1 MKKYMRIVTLF
12 LISSLTN
19 LNLSWGLDVS
29 GSITS
34 SGKTRTFIFH
44 APGTSVPED
53 LPLLFVFH
61 GDNGSGANIRNTTGF
76 NATADANNFIVV
88 YPNADTDGGGWH
100 RAIDQT
106 KDAIFTS
113 DLIDYFC
120 NTYHIDAKKVYA
132 TGLSAGG
139 FMTYNLA
146 VNLPD
151 KIAAFAPV
159 AANMYANNDN
169 YSYFSSANF
178 KPVPILHIH
187 GDTDAVVSYPDPNH
201 TPTPWNE
208 WPLTQWSYY
217 SCGKTTYTLPND
229 AIATNVMKLKF
240 CVGNAPETKEVSMIR
255 VQGVGHAWPVTSN
268 FNPNQAIWDFVKD
281 YSIAEAPSC
290 APETEEPTHAEGT
303 IHSQGRNIL
312 GPCDGQFIPMGVN
325 YSLADDWEFPAN
337 INGDPTNVNDELS
350 AEIIKANPNTV
361 RIQWYANRQSGWK
374 AYSVADLDVVVTRFR
389 KAGIVSVIELH
400 DVTCS
405 NDYSKFN
412 TVVLP
417 WWKQQ
422 EVLDLVNKH
431 RGFVIV
437 NVANEFG
444 NVKWASNQT
453 NAYTTWLDHYKNV
466 ISELRTAGIE
476 VPIMIDAPDCGQ
488 SLDIALQAGAA
499 LKTQDPLGNVIMSAH
514 GYWYTDNAVAMEARV
529 QQIANATFPVV
540 LGEIANVQDATGPC
554 SDAITS
560 YTDLLQSCKN
570 HNVGWLAWT
579 WTDDWCEGVNGRR
592 ISLDG
597 DFTNLSVYGNT
608 IIHNPTFGLAANAQK
623 MQVAC
628 LNEPPLP
635 VRLVSFEAKLEENKT
650 VRLTWKTAA
659 ETAFSHFELERSE
672 DGIDFSKIISINSG
686 QKEAGVNYEYLDK
699 NLAADSYYYRLK
711 MQDLDGA
718 YAYSKIASVNLGKYS
733 TAHVF
738 PSPAKDYIVIS
749 RQNYNIPAQVQIL
762 SQSGKVTISRTLK
775 KGEEKINISELK
787 EGLYIVTING
797 RVAGKVI
804 VDK

>member
-1 MKKYMRIVTLF
+1 MKRYMRIVTLF

-88 YPNADTDGGGWH
+88 YPNADSDGGGWH

-106 KDAIFTS
+106 KDAVFTS

-146 VNLPD
+146 VNLPG

-159 AANMYANNDN
+159 AGNMYANNGN
-169 YSYFSSANF
+169 YSYFSSPNF

-187 GDTDAVVSYPDPNH
+187 GDADAVVTYPDPNH
-201 TPTPWNE
+201 TPTPWTE

-217 SCGKTTYTLPND
+217 SCNKTTYTLPNEV
-229 AIATNVMKLKF
+229 IAPNVTKLKF
-240 CVGNAPETKEVSMIR
+240 CVGSPPATKEVSLIR
-255 VQGVGHAWPVTSN
+255 VQGMGHAWPVTSN
-268 FNPNQAIWDFVKD
+268 FNPNQAIWDFVKN
-281 YSIAEAPSC
+281 YSIADAPSC
-290 APETEEPTHAEGT
+290 APLTEEPTHAEGT
-303 IHSQGRNIL
+303 IHTQGKSIL
-312 GPCDGQFIPMGVN
+312 SPCDQPFVPMGVN

-350 AEIIKANPNTV
+350 AEIIKANPNSV

-374 AYSVADLDVVVTRFR
+374 TYSIADLDVVVTRFR
-389 KAGIVSVIELH
+389 KAGIMSIIELH

-405 NDYSKFN
+405 DDYAKFN
-412 TVVLP
+412 TMVLP

-453 NAYTTWLDHYKNV
+453 TAYTTWLNHYKNV

-488 SLDIALQAGAA
+488 SLDIALQAGEE
-499 LKTQDPLGNVIMSAH
+499 LKTQDPLHNVIMSAH
-514 GYWYTDNAVAMEARV
+514 GYWYADNAAAMEARV
-529 QQIANATFPVV
+529 QQIADATFPVV

-554 SDAITS
+554 SNAIAN
-560 YTDLLQSCKN
+560 YTDLLQSCKT

-579 WTDDWCEGVNGRR
+579 WTDDWCDGMNGRR
-592 ISLDG
+592 VSLNG
-597 DFTNLSVYGNT
+597 DFTNLSTYGNT
-608 IIHNPTFGLAANAQK
+608 IINNPDFGLAANAQK
-623 MQVAC
+623 MQIAC

-635 VRLVSFEAKLEENKT
+635 VKLVSFEAQQEERNAI
-650 VRLTWKTAA
+650 RLRWKTAI
-659 ETAFSHFELERSE
+659 EIGFSHFDVERSE
-672 DGIDFSKIISINSG
+672 DGVNFIKIVSIVSG
-686 QKEAGVNYEYLDK
+686 ENQKNTDYEYLDK
-699 NLAADSYYYRLK
+699 NLTSDLYYYRLK
-711 MQDLDGA
+711 MQDLDGSF
-718 YAYSKIASVNLGKYS
+718 AYSKIAASNLGKYS
-733 TAHVF
+733 SAQVF
-738 PSPAKDYIVIS
+738 PSPAKDYIVIKPRNQETES
-749 RQNYNIPAQVQIL
+749 EVQIL
-762 SQSGKVTISRTLK
+762 TQSGRMAISRILQ

-797 RVAGKVI
+797 QVAGKVI